1 MGRKDYSDSESP
13 PRDRKEKKEKK
24 SKKEKRYSDSESPPR
39 RKKEKRSSR
48 RDDSRSRSRDR
59 RRDRSRDRRDDSRD
73 RGRGGYD
80 DRRRDDRGDRGRG
93 GYDEDFSRSVAGRY
107 PGRMRHEMMR
117 ADGDTAR
124 VDEEKVSIILSQ
136 RIEAKRNKD
145 FFTSDRLRDQLRQQ
159 FGVEVMDREC
169 KWWSMRGGQGP
180 AINVDYGRH
189 DYARTDDLPG
199 VDVEEIDKL
208 LSQRLHARRT
218 HDYFHADNLRSQLN
232 RMGVEVDDRAR
243 SWTATER
250 AQKPGFEDHN
260 GRRDDDEPRGGGRG
274 GGGGRRRGGSPEGGD
289 SAEGGD
295 SPERVDGGK
304 GAAGE
309 SEE

>member
-1 MGRKDYSDSESP
+1 VCAGVDES
-13 PRDRKEKKEKK
+13 
-24 SKKEKRYSDSESPPR
+24 
-39 RKKEKRSSR
+39 
-48 RDDSRSRSRDR
+48 
-59 RRDRSRDRRDDSRD
+59 
-73 RGRGGYD
+73 G
-80 DRRRDDRGDRGRG
+80 
-93 GYDEDFSRSVAGRY
+93 
-107 PGRMRHEMMR
+107 
-117 ADGDTAR
+117 AR
-124 VDEEKVSIILSQ
+124 VWRGQ
-136 RIEAKRNKD
+136 C
-145 FFTSDRLRDQLRQQ
+145 
-159 FGVEVMDREC
+159 FGI
-169 KWWSMRGGQGP
+169 SPAALGARG
-180 AINVDYGRH
+180 
-189 DYARTDDLPG
+189 L
-199 VDVEEIDKL
+199 
-208 LSQRLHARRT
+208 
-218 HDYFHADNLRSQLN
+218 ADNLRSQLN